1 MISYIKGIITSIT
14 TDYLVIEKDNVGL
27 LIKTPNPF
35 DFKLDEE
42 ITIHTFLNV
51 KENSLDLYGFK
62 TIIERDFFVKLIS
75 VKGLGPKGGLSI
87 IGSGNI
93 ENVILAIENGD
104 SKYLQKF
111 PGIGPK
117 GSQQIILDLHGKI
130 DFYKNEKPNPNT
142 DKAIKALQ
150 SLGYKNSEIKK
161 ITPVIEAN
169 NEQPIGEIIKLALK
183 NLL

>member
-1 MISYIKGIITSIT
+1 MK
-14 TDYLVIEKDNVGL
+14 
-27 LIKTPNPF
+27 
-35 DFKLDEE
+35 
-42 ITIHTFLNV
+42 
-51 KENSLDLYGFK
+51 
-62 TIIERDFFVKLIS
+62 
-75 VKGLGPKGGLSI
+75 
-87 IGSGNI
+87 
-93 ENVILAIENGD
+93 
-104 SKYLQKF
+104 
-111 PGIGPK
+111 
-117 GSQQIILDLHGKI
+117 DLHGKI

>member
-1 MISYIKGIITSIT
+1 MINYIKGVITSIS
-14 TDYLVIEKDNVGL
+14 TDYVVIEKDNIGL

-42 ITIHTFLNV
+42 TIIHTYLNV

-62 TIIERDFFVKLIS
+62 TLIEREFFVKLIS
-75 VKGLGPKGGLSI
+75 VKGLGPKGGLAI

-93 ENVILAIENGD
+93 ENVIKAIKNGD

-117 GSQQIILDLHGKI
+117 GSQQIILDLHGKVN
-130 DFYKNEKPNPNT
+130 FSQNEKLNPNIE
-142 DKAIKALQ
+142 KAIKALQ
-150 SLGYKNSEIKK
+150 SLGYNNSEIKK
-161 ITPVIEAN
+161 ITPIIEEN
-169 NEQPIGEIIKLALK
+169 NEKPIGEIIKLALK

>member
-111 PGIGPK
+111 PGIGDRK
-117 GSQQIILDLHGKI
+117 S
-130 DFYKNEKPNPNT
+130 
-142 DKAIKALQ
+142 
-150 SLGYKNSEIKK
+150 
-161 ITPVIEAN
+161 VV
-169 NEQPIGEIIKLALK
+169 
-183 NLL
+183 